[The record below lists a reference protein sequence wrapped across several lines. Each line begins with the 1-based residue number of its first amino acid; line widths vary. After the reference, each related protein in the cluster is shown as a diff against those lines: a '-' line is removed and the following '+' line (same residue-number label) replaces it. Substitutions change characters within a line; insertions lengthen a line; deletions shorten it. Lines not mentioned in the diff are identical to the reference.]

1 MGIVGNLDADL
12 SFEEDYFAFLLEKF
26 VRDPRLGVG
35 GTPFSEG
42 ERKLLGEDAPEH
54 PLPEEL
60 RQRFTKLIG
69 QLLEK
74 EQEIGAEAD
83 PKSFGNSLE
92 WAGDPAYPNVVALTE
107 GLVISRRPPE
117 SLRGR
122 LRREMKDLMQVI
134 GCGLTIVLLLAIV
147 VVFCVWMFGRR

>member
-1 MGIVGNLDADL
+1 MFFRTRKCPFARDEDPVAHMVSLLSEEADR
-12 SFEEDYFAFLLEKF
+12 A
-26 VRDPRLGVG
+26 

-147 VVFCVWMFGRR
+147 VVFRVWIFGRR